1 MKISVFNSTS
11 DKVFEVETTF
21 SETLKQLKEKCCIQ
35 IKANETKNI
44 KISKDGNE
52 LLGDEKQLKEL
63 NIVDNDFLILVEI
76 KQTFQEFS
84 STSTS
89 STNTAPM
96 IDFSKIKVPK
106 ATRVKRQESASID
119 PMSNA
124 HAVAKQL
131 KSDPTALALLKERNP
146 DLASILLSGDMAQ
159 FAAHLEKIKQA
170 KAKEDMQRIQMMN
183 ADPMDAEVQRKIAEE
198 IEKRNIEENMHLALE
213 NAPESF
219 AQVVMLWIN
228 VRVNGHHVKAFVDSG
243 AQMTIMSAA
252 CAKRCNIMRLV
263 DKRFSGIA
271 KGVGTQPILGKVHLA
286 QIQIENIFLPVSFS
300 VMPDQ
305 PMDVLLGLDMLRRH
319 QCIIN
324 LQQNCLSI
332 STPQG
337 TTNTYFLGEADI
349 PNSQKFNNKDFE
361 SENQNTSAG
370 VSSAENINS
379 FEQSPSES
387 KKMKTETPMDVGGQ
401 SSSSGLNANIDEK
414 KLKQITDMGFS
425 RSNAI
430 NELKECGGN
439 VQNAIASLINKSSS
453 CN

>member
-1 MKISVFNSTS
+1 MKISVYNGTS
-11 DKVFEVETTF
+11 DKVFQVEAMCD
-21 SETLKQLKEKCCIQ
+21 ETLKRLKEICCA
-35 IKANETKNI
+35 KLKPNVTNKI

-63 NIVDNDFLILVEI
+63 NIVDNDFLILEEI
-76 KQTFQEFS
+76 KQNVPATS
-84 STSTS
+84 SIPGNSTSTV
-89 STNTAPM
+89 PM
-96 IDFSKIKVPK
+96 IDFSKVKVPK
-106 ATRVKRQESASID
+106 STKVKRQESGTLD

-124 HAVAKQL
+124 HAVAQQL

-146 DLASILLSGDMAQ
+146 DLANILLSGDMAQ
-159 FAAHLEKIKQA
+159 FAAQLERIKQA
-170 KAKEDMQRIQMMN
+170 KANEDMQRIQMMN

-228 VRVNGHHVKAFVDSG
+228 VKVNGHHVKAFVDSG
-243 AQMTIMSAA
+243 AQMTIMSAD

-332 STPQG
+332 STPAG

-349 PNSQKFNNKDFE
+349 PRSQKFNNKDFE
-361 SENQNTSAG
+361 SEIPNASAG
-370 VSSAENINS
+370 TSSNKDINS
-379 FEQSPSES
+379 SEQPPPKS
-387 KKMKTETPMDVGGQ
+387 KKMKTETPMDVADN
-401 SSSSGLNANIDEK
+401 SSISDLNESFDEK
-414 KLKQITDMGFS
+414 KLQQITDMGFS
-425 RSNAI
+425 RTKAI
-430 NELKECGGN
+430 NELKECGGD
-439 VQNAIASLINKSSS
+439 VQNAIASLINKSNSS
-453 CN
+453 D